1 MTALKDAFPIPS
13 LYLNQYV
20 WAAMTGIDET
30 LLPLYGDT
38 VPFFPLA
45 DSRAGDAGWGNK
57 PYVVYDNLFKLRG
70 RPFPQIKHLQI
81 MYFVRGSA
89 EDVITWSNTIAH
101 ILDREDDSAKDV
113 NNYLSVNSSL
123 PPDVFFHRIRVHQID
138 MVNDQRQDL
147 AVRQQYTATMIIDT
161 KYHITQNSGFD

>member
-1 MTALKDAFPIPS
+1 MTELKELFPIPS
-13 LYLNQYV
+13 IQLNKYLWN
-20 WAAMTGIDET
+20 AMTTVDPT
-30 LLPLYGDT
+30 LLTTYGNV

-45 DSRAGDAGWGNK
+45 DSRAGDAGWENK

-70 RPFPQIKHLQI
+70 TTFPQIKHLQI

-89 EDVITWSNTIAH
+89 EDVITWSNVIAH

-113 NNYLSVNSSL
+113 NAYLATLNPV
-123 PPDVFFHRIRVHQID
+123 PEIFFHRMRIHQID

-147 AVRQQYTATMIIDT
+147 AVRQQYTASMIVDT
-161 KYHITQNSGFD
+161 KYHITDNSGFN